1 MAVPRIFVSSTYYD
15 LRQVRNNI
23 GNFIKSLG
31 YEPVMHEKSGV
42 AYTQNTALEH
52 DCYNELNTCD
62 IVICIIG
69 NHFGTK
75 AENEDLSITMKELET
90 AIKAKKKIYV
100 FISKD
105 VNIENRT
112 YAANKETAGFTPVC
126 TDNIEIH
133 KYILDLKHRV
143 RNNYIGEFET
153 TEEIIQI
160 LKLQFAGLFQN
171 LLNRESSLTEEKTA
185 YDLQETAEEIRDLIV
200 SFNGEKEAFFQKFD
214 STIFAT
220 NFVLK
225 KIKLKLGMEKSTFF
239 AKDVEALDEL
249 MGVIG
254 FKTVDCDDPF
264 DDYRKYV
271 CEYAD
276 KKVSLV
282 MKNELFEE
290 SGKLKDI
297 RNSMEVDKYLFW
309 NEEEK
314 DDDDGLPF

>member
-42 AYTQNTALEH
+42 AYTQTTALEH

-100 FISKD
+100 FIAKD

-153 TEEIIQI
+153 TEEIIQT

-185 YDLQETAEEIRDLIV
+185 YDLQETAEEIKDLIV
-200 SFNGEKEAFFQKFD
+200 SFNNEKEAFFSKFD
-214 STIFAT
+214 SSIFAT
-220 NFVLK
+220 NFILK

-239 AKDVEALDEL
+239 AKDVEALDEF
-249 MGVIG
+249 MSVIG
-254 FKTVDCDDPF
+254 FESVDCDDPF

-297 RNSMEVDKYLFW
+297 RNSIEVDKYLFW

-314 DDDDGLPF
+314 DDDDLPF